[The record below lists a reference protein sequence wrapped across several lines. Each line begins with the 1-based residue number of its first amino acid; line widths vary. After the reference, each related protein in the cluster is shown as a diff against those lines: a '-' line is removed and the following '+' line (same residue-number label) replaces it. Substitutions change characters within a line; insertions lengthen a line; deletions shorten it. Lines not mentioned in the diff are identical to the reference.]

1 MKRRLPG
8 QWHMPDFQQDHKRKL
23 PPNLGRHTHTD
34 TGSTQKNTNR
44 QDQKRHFIV
53 KNSKYTEQRK
63 FVERYKKKTEVTYK
77 EKLIRIMYDFSIER
91 VCSNSSKF

>member
-1 MKRRLPG
+1 MRRRLPG

-23 PPNLGRHTHTD
+23 HPNLGRHTHPD

-53 KNSKYTEQRK
+53 KNTKYTELRK
-63 FVERYKKKTEVTYK
+63 FVERYKKKTHK
-77 EKLIRIMYDFSIER
+77 SHIKK
-91 VCSNSSKF
+91 NSSE